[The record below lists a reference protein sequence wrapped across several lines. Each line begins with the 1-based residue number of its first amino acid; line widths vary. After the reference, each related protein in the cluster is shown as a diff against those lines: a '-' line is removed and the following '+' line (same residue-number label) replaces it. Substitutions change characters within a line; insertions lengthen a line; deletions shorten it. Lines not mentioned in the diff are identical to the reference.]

1 MDVHVMGTMA
11 TYQLSRMG
19 VLLTLCAA
27 CLGSHGP
34 RGRPGA
40 MLLES
45 EQALN
50 AEDQAA
56 LMELDT
62 LLNLFQA
69 KGKRS
74 QDLAEKGLTRDLVT
88 QVLQPGQAGMWFGP
102 RLGRRRRRDVA
113 TPSST
118 TALVSGGRHKRSLQ
132 MSQDGDV
139 DNDIPWKLAELLR
152 ELQGTKR
159 SPTPCDS
166 SDINCLLGSIYA
178 PEQEQRSRSEG
189 NLVNFT
195 PRLGRES
202 GEQPEDLEGSMP
214 GGAGSASSSQRQL
227 RTDSEPTWG
236 FSPRLGRRL
245 LPPGTVDVHAPAGVP
260 PSPASLQPLLA
271 LERNRG
277 GRSARSASTDK
288 GAGSQGNAQ

>member
-1 MDVHVMGTMA
+1 
-11 TYQLSRMG
+11 
-19 VLLTLCAA
+19 
-27 CLGSHGP
+27 
-34 RGRPGA
+34 
-40 MLLES
+40 
-45 EQALN
+45 
-50 AEDQAA
+50 
-56 LMELDT
+56 
-62 LLNLFQA
+62 
-69 KGKRS
+69 
-74 QDLAEKGLTRDLVT
+74 
-88 QVLQPGQAGMWFGP
+88 VLQPGQTGMWFGP

-113 TPSST
+113 AAMPSATSA
-118 TALVSGGRHKRSLQ
+118 TASSGRRKRSVQ

-152 ELQGTKR
+152 ELQGAKR

-166 SDINCLLGSIYA
+166 SDINCLLSNIANGGSNYA
-178 PEQEQRSRSEG
+178 PSEQEQRSRSEG

-202 GEQPEDLEGSMP
+202 GEQPEDLEGSM
-214 GGAGSASSSQRQL
+214 GGAATSRQL

-271 LERNRG
+271 LQRSRG
-277 GRSARSASTDK
+277 GRSARSAPTDK
-288 GAGSQGNAQ
+288 GTGSQGQAQV